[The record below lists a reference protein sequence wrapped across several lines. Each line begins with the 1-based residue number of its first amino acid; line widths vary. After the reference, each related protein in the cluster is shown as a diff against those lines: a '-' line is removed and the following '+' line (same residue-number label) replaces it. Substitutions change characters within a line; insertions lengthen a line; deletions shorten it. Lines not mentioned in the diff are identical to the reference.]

1 MGINNFK
8 DTHLGPIPVDWE
20 MVRIGDIF
28 EPIHIKLK
36 DYRGNR
42 DDIPILSMTR
52 YQGLILQSDKFD
64 KRVASR
70 DTSNYKI
77 VKYGQLVYG
86 FPMDEGVIAILHRY
100 PMGAVSPAYHVWQP
114 TREIDLTFI
123 DRLLKTPALL
133 RVYKMLSSNVVER
146 RRNLSKRDFVNIEIP
161 LPPLPE
167 QRAIAHVLS
176 NVREAIEATQRV
188 IAAARELKR
197 SLTKHLFTYGSVPV
211 DGIEK
216 VSLKETEIGDMPM
229 HWQEAKL
236 GDVAAKQKYSFVDGP
251 FGSNLKSVHY
261 RDNGILVIQ
270 SRYFTQGGFT
280 VTSPVFVSEAK
291 ADELIRS
298 NVKAGDIVIAKIGAN
313 YGACTIVPTYVER
326 AVLSGNTMKMTVNED
341 AADKRYVYY
350 FLDFSTVQMKK
361 DQS

>member
-1 MGINNFK
+1 MRVNNFK

-28 EPIHIKLK
+28 EPVHIKLK
-36 DYRGNR
+36 NYRGNR

-167 QRAIAHVLS
+167 QRAIAHVKDIS
-176 NVREAIEATQRV
+176 
-188 IAAARELKR
+188 ELK
-197 SLTKHLFTYGSVPV
+197 K
-211 DGIEK
+211 
-216 VSLKETEIGDMPM
+216 
-229 HWQEAKL
+229 
-236 GDVAAKQKYSFVDGP
+236 
-251 FGSNLKSVHY
+251 
-261 RDNGILVIQ
+261 
-270 SRYFTQGGFT
+270 
-280 VTSPVFVSEAK
+280 
-291 ADELIRS
+291 
-298 NVKAGDIVIAKIGAN
+298 
-313 YGACTIVPTYVER
+313 
-326 AVLSGNTMKMTVNED
+326 
-341 AADKRYVYY
+341 
-350 FLDFSTVQMKK
+350 
-361 DQS
+361 